1 MDLRKRHSTRIR
13 ALEDDQSKTMLKFRK
28 LKIKTKLA
36 LVVLLTCSIGLV
48 LTGAGVIVFDR
59 VKQKEILAE
68 ELNILTRVIAERSAA
83 ALSFRDA
90 TRASDNLASL
100 LVRSSIQIACM
111 YNSDNQVFARAS
123 RNDGL
128 ASCPLNPQQEGS
140 HFTENT
146 LEVYQPILLN
156 GQAIGSV
163 VVITGLED
171 LDRRLRGQ
179 MLVSL
184 GVLVLSL
191 ITAFLMT
198 QKLQQAIYGP
208 IVQLGLAARKITEH
222 NNFAIRAQ
230 KLNDDEVGD
239 AIDAFNAMLGKIE
252 QDKEELTRLAYY
264 DPLTKLANRR
274 MFSERLVF
282 ALENARRS
290 GDRMGLLFLD
300 LDKFKIINDE
310 LGHDIGDLLLKSVAK
325 RLESALPETA
335 TAFRLGGDEFTVLQV
350 GVTEEEMEKTAR
362 DILQAFTEPLILAGK
377 HLSISSSIGI
387 AISDGND
394 NVSSIM
400 KCADVALYRAKDAG
414 RCNYKFFHRA

>member
-1 MDLRKRHSTRIR
+1 M
-13 ALEDDQSKTMLKFRK
+13 LEFRK

-48 LTGAGVIVFDR
+48 LTGAGVFAFDR

-68 ELNILTRVIAERSAA
+68 EMNILTRVIAERSAA
-83 ALSFRDA
+83 ALSFRDT

-100 LVRSSIQIACM
+100 LVRDSVQVACM
-111 YNSDNQVFARAS
+111 YDASGQVFAQANRQNEEVNI
-123 RNDGL
+123 R
-128 ASCPLNPQQEGS
+128 CPVNPQVEGS
-140 HFTENT
+140 VFTDNT

-156 GQAIGSV
+156 GQIIGTV
-163 VVITGLED
+163 TVITGLGD

-191 ITAFLMT
+191 VTAFLMT
-198 QKLQQAIYGP
+198 QKMQRAIYNP
-208 IVQLGLAARKITEH
+208 IVHLGEVARKITEN
-222 NNFAIRAQ
+222 NNFAFRVQ
-230 KLNDDEVGD
+230 KLNDDEIGD
-239 AIDAFNAMLGKIE
+239 TIDAFNAMLSKIE

-264 DPLTKLANRR
+264 DPLTRLANRR
-274 MFSERLVF
+274 MFGERLQF

-300 LDKFKIINDE
+300 LDKFKAVNDE
-310 LGHDIGDLLLKSVAK
+310 LGHDIGDLLLKSVGK
-325 RLESALPETA
+325 RLESVLPESA

-350 GVTEEEMEKTAR
+350 GVTEEDMEKTAQS
-362 DILQAFTEPLILAGK
+362 ILQAFTEPLILAGK
-377 HLSISSSIGI
+377 QLAISSSIGI
-387 AISDGND
+387 AISDGHD

-400 KCADVALYRAKDAG
+400 KSADVALYRAKDAG